1 MTHRKRWLGVVS
13 LLLIVVIAYVD
24 RVNMAV
30 LIVDHDFLATFGLV
44 GDRAGQG
51 SLMTLF
57 LLGYGVS
64 ALLLTPLYETFLGY
78 RRGLLAS
85 MVVWAVLTAASP
97 LSGSLFALLV
107 VRALLGASEGPLF
120 SLKTMY
126 VRDQFAGPER
136 GKPNAVSSMGVSL
149 GLAVGFPLISV
160 LLRSFGWEASFHV
173 LAAINLVLG
182 VPLGYFFIDPPK
194 HPAVTDA
201 ADVAAAA
208 APAAPTTAAAPSVWT
223 TFRGALGTPH
233 LGSIL
238 LIEIFTL
245 AYLWGSSSWLP
256 AYLVDDK
263 GFSLRQMGWI
273 SSLPFLI
280 GIAANFVGGVIVDLL
295 PPKRTPLVFTLG
307 GLVCAASVFALVGS
321 RSTFSTLSFLL
332 LASAFWGIQGAA
344 IPTLI
349 QRFSPA
355 KSVGSAYGI
364 INGVG
369 NMVAAFMPTAMGSLM
384 KTHVSAGF
392 SLLIIAQVCVAI
404 CGIWLTL
411 RLPSGRP
418 SATASTVAGGAP
430 FGPALPRHH

>member
-1 MTHRKRWLGVVS
+1 MSNRKRWLGVFS
-13 LLLIVVIAYVD
+13 LLLIVVIAYID
-24 RVNMAV
+24 RVNVSV

-44 GDRAGQG
+44 NDRAGQG
-51 SLMTLF
+51 SLMSVF
-57 LLGYGVS
+57 LLGYGVA

-78 RRGLLAS
+78 RRGLLVS
-85 MVVWAVLTAASP
+85 MLVWAVLTALSP

-107 VRALLGASEGPLF
+107 VRAFLGASEGPLF
-120 SLKTMY
+120 SLKTMFI
-126 VRDQFAGPER
+126 RDYFAGPER

-149 GLAVGFPLISV
+149 GLAVGFPLVSV
-160 LLRSFGWEASFHV
+160 LLHAFGWTASFHV
-173 LAAINLVLG
+173 LALINLLVG
-182 VPLGYFFIDPPK
+182 MPLVYFFIPK
-194 HPAVTDA
+194 PVL
-201 ADVAAAA
+201 ADTAGSPGPSGSAL
-208 APAAPTTAAAPSVWT
+208 PAAPSRSIWSV
-223 TFRGALGTPH
+223 FRGALATPH

-263 GFSLRQMGWI
+263 GFSLREMGWI
-273 SSLPFLI
+273 SSLPFLV
-280 GIAANFVGGVIVDLL
+280 GIAANFMGGVMVDLI
-295 PPKRTPLVFTLG
+295 PDRRTPLVFTLG

-321 RSTFSTLSFLL
+321 RSTLSTLSFLL

-355 KSVGSAYGI
+355 QSVGSAYGI

-369 NMVAAFMPTAMGSLM
+369 NMVAAFMPAAMGSLM

-404 CGIWLTL
+404 CGVWLTL
-411 RLPSGRP
+411 RLPSDRSSGGAAVLSGAAP
-418 SATASTVAGGAP
+418 GVAGLGRQ
-430 FGPALPRHH
+430 LPRTH